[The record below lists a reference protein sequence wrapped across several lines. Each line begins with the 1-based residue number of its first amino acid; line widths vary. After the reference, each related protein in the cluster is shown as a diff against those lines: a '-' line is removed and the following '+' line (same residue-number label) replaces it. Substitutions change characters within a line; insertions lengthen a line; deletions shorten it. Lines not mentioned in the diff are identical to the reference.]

1 LHCLKAI
8 AFTEKYYRLIRPAR
22 EISALATRVLNDR
35 EKSRPACRSSA
46 ASSAIFLCHPRRK
59 RQRGLGLSADVTPV
73 LAKCSKSCL
82 PIGSVSAG
90 VDRRAEVHRMVRAT
104 DRATAHIKV
113 SDQRSKGLEIM
124 TESNLPADT
133 R

>member
-1 LHCLKAI
+1 
-8 AFTEKYYRLIRPAR
+8 
-22 EISALATRVLNDR
+22 
-35 EKSRPACRSSA
+35 
-46 ASSAIFLCHPRRK
+46 
-59 RQRGLGLSADVTPV
+59 
-73 LAKCSKSCL
+73 
-82 PIGSVSAG
+82 
-90 VDRRAEVHRMVRAT
+90 MVRAT